1 MHCSF
6 VEYGYRSAL
15 RLTAGFKSTKKGI
28 QIHSPGIEGGE
39 KEKGKEKEWEWE
51 GVSGERKCREIKGR
65 GE

>member
-1 MHCSF
+1 MNQ
-6 VEYGYRSAL
+6 
-15 RLTAGFKSTKKGI
+15 TAGFKSTKKGI